1 MEKND
6 FDLGLRIKIMS
17 IHTDYIVLVTYANRD
32 ITNSTDKYLCST
44 DYLSE
49 T

>member
-6 FDLGLRIKIMS
+6 FDLRLQIKIMS
-17 IHTDYIVLVTYANRD
+17 IHIDYSVLVTYAIYN
-32 ITNSTDKYLCST
+32 ITNSTDKNLCSM
-44 DYLSE
+44 DCPSE